1 MSQKE
6 NIFRFNHIDK
16 SKTKEEIQEI
26 KELYKYYH
34 LKLWIYQKVYKH
46 FKKLNLLLNITS
58 SGLIVVGAVA
68 GGLTANPAILGS
80 MSGAGLVLKT
90 FSETNDYK
98 KKIEMARFAYTS
110 YDKTLVSLRTSLRV
124 GTFNRDD
131 FLKEMTVLDE
141 TIVDFAPLVTRFEKQ
156 YAKKFLSHP
165 TENVRQMAESLR
177 QEPSPQGLSL
187 NE

>member
-6 NIFRFNHIDK
+6 NIFCFNHIDK

-34 LKLWIYQKVYKH
+34 FKFWVYQKAYKH

-58 SGLIVVGAVA
+58 SSLIVVGAVA

-80 MSGAGLVLKT
+80 ISGAGLVLKT
-90 FSETNDYK
+90 FSETKDYK
-98 KKIEMARFAYTS
+98 KKIELSKFCYTTYS
-110 YDKTLVSLRTSLRV
+110 KVLVELRTSLR
-124 GTFNRDD
+124 GATFDKDD

-141 TIVDFAPLVTRFEKQ
+141 IIVDFAPLVTRFEKQ
-156 YAKKFLSHP
+156 YAKMFLSHP
-165 TENVRQMAESLR
+165 RENVKQNGGEFETTTS
-177 QEPSPQGLSL
+177 SPGPLAQ
-187 NE
+187 

>member
-16 SKTKEEIQEI
+16 SKTKEQIEEI

-34 LKLWIYQKVYKH
+34 FKFWVYQKAHKY
-46 FKKLNLLLNITS
+46 FKKLNLLLNMTS

-80 MSGAGLVLKT
+80 ISGAA
-90 FSETNDYK
+90 FSEAKDYK
-98 KKIEMARFAYTS
+98 KKIEMTRFAYTS
-110 YDKTLVSLRTSLRV
+110 YDKTLVSLRTSLR
-124 GTFNRDD
+124 GSTFNKDD

-156 YAKKFLSHP
+156 YAKKFLFCP
-165 TENVRQMAESLR
+165 TETVKQHGGQFETTTS
-177 QEPSPQGLSL
+177 SPGPYAQ
-187 NE
+187 

>member
-6 NIFRFNHIDK
+6 NIFRFNQIDK

-34 LKLWIYQKVYKH
+34 
-46 FKKLNLLLNITS
+46 FKFWVLNLLLNITS

-80 MSGAGLVLKT
+80 ISGAGLVLKT
-90 FSETNDYK
+90 FSETKDYK

-110 YDKTLVSLRTSLRV
+110 YDKTLVSLRTSLRG

-156 YAKKFLSHP
+156 YAKKFLSYP
-165 TENVRQMAESLR
+165 TENVR
-177 QEPSPQGLSL
+177 
-187 NE
+187 